1 MPLCLLFLAVI
12 RSLPLTNLKT
22 LSSNFLAKDFFLTLI
37 FILTFW
43 IVFIMI
49 CVCQIISTKEAD
61 LACIIII
68 FFAYIFIWWE
78 KKVTRDDR
86 E

>member
-1 MPLCLLFLAVI
+1 MPLCLLFISII
-12 RSLPLTNLKT
+12 RSLPAENLKKI
-22 LSSNFLAKDFFLTLI
+22 SSNFLAKDFFLTLI

-43 IVFIMI
+43 IIFIMI
-49 CVCQIISTKEAD
+49 CVCQNIPTKEND

-68 FFAYIFIWWE
+68 FFAYILIWWK